1 MRESENQGLLSV
13 ETTKGGGIGFRVL
26 EWHHT
31 RE

>member
-1 MRESENQGLLSV
+1 MRESESQGLLNV
-13 ETTKGGGIGFRVL
+13 ETREGGGIGFRVL